1 MNLKVYSHHRHTSTQ
16 HFIQTMEH
24 ENKGKRGGKKK
35 GLEITIE
42 GEGSRKFR
50 TFSECLETLE
60 RIFDAYGRVEKAW
73 NLKEKAWNSGTSSL
87 PKTLLV
93 CHSSLL
99 LSSFFIFSTNLHLPS
114 LSSPPSAS

>member
-24 ENKGKRGGKKK
+24 ENKGKRWKKK

-73 NLKEKAWNSGTSSL
+73 NLKEKTWNSGTSSL

-93 CHSSLL
+93 CHSSSL